1 MGFLSS
7 LFGPS
12 KEEIWSQVANQI
24 SGEFIK
30 SGFFGTDKLVY
41 SHGEWELV
49 LDTYTESSSNGKSS
63 SSTTYTRMRAPFL
76 NKDGLN
82 FHLYRESFFSPLG
95 KALGFQDIEIGDSD
109 FDQEFI
115 IKGNSES
122 KIAQVLADERIKAL
136 LQWQPKVNIK
146 LRADESWFFKKYP
159 DGVNELYF
167 SCVGVMKTQEDLRN
181 LFELF
186 CLILDRLVRVDSA
199 YEDDPGV
206 DLINK

>member
-24 SGEFIK
+24 NGEFIK
-30 SGFFGTDKLVY
+30 GGFFERDKLVY
-41 SHGEWELV
+41 SHGEWEVV
-49 LDTYTESSSNGKSS
+49 LDTYTTSSSNNN

-76 NKDGLN
+76 NKDNLN
-82 FHLYRESFFSPLG
+82 FQIYREGFFSPLG
-95 KALGFQDIEIGDSD
+95 KALGFQDIQIGDQY
-109 FDQEFI
+109 FDKEFI

-122 KIAQVLADERIKAL
+122 KITSLLNDERIKNL
-136 LQWQPKVNIK
+136 FQWQPNVDIQLHSDK
-146 LRADESWFFKKYP
+146 SWFFKKYP

-186 CLILDRLVRVDSA
+186 SLILERLVQIDSA
-199 YEDDPGV
+199 YEDDPRV
-206 DLINK
+206 TVS